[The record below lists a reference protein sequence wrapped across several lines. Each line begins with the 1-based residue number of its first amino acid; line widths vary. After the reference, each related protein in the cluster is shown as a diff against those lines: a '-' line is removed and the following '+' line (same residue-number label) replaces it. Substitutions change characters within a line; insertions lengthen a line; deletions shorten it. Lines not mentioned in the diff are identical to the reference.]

1 MASIATLERLSR
13 AEDPKTALV
22 AEVGDL
28 SGVDIMSNR
37 VLVAIYIA
45 PEKMK
50 SGLLRATQTVA
61 EDVFQ
66 GVVGLVLK
74 KGSMAFKDDD
84 ASKTYF
90 YGQDVKIGQWIIFRP
105 GDAKRIQLNGVDCR
119 FVEDIMI
126 DMIVTD
132 PEIVTHRSK

>member
-1 MASIATLERLSR
+1 MASVAVLERLSR
-13 AEDPKTALV
+13 AEDPKAALV
-22 AEVGDL
+22 SEVGDL
-28 SGVDIMSNR
+28 SGVEIMSNR

-50 SGLLRATQTVA
+50 SGLLRASQTIA
-61 EDVFQ
+61 EDIFQ

-74 KGSMAFKDDD
+74 KGGMAFKDDD

-90 YGQDVKIGQWIIFRP
+90 YGQDAKIGQWVVFRP

-126 DMIVTD
+126 DMTVES
-132 PEIVTHRSK
+132 PEIVTHRNK

>member
-13 AEDPKTALV
+13 ADDPKEALIK
-22 AEVGDL
+22 EVGDL
-28 SGVDIMSNR
+28 SAVQVMSNR
-37 VLVAIYIA
+37 LLVAIYIA

-50 SGLLRATQTVA
+50 SGLIRAPQTIA
-61 EDVFQ
+61 EDIFQ
-66 GVVGLVLK
+66 GTVGLVVK
-74 KGSMAFKDDD
+74 KGGMAFKDDD

-90 YGQDVKIGQWIIFRP
+90 YGQDAKVGEWVVFRP

-126 DMIVTD
+126 DMIVAE
-132 PEIVTHRSK
+132 PEIVTHRNK

>member
-1 MASIATLERLSR
+1 MASVAVLERLSR
-13 AEDPKTALV
+13 AEDPKAALV
-22 AEVGDL
+22 SEVGDL
-28 SGVDIMSNR
+28 SGVEIMSNR

-50 SGLLRATQTVA
+50 SGLLRASQTIA
-61 EDVFQ
+61 EDIFQ

-74 KGSMAFKDDD
+74 KGGMAFKDDD

-90 YGQDVKIGQWIIFRP
+90 YGQDANIGQWVVFRP

-126 DMIVTD
+126 DMTVEN
-132 PEIVTHRSK
+132 PEIVTHRNK